1 MANTYL
7 TKTFSSSP
15 TNAKIGTVS
24 LWFRLAQTA
33 ASNTFHRIFATGA
46 SATYRT
52 DINITASTGELN
64 FTTVNSSTSLGTTR
78 VLRDESAFYNL
89 VISYDTTQSTASDR
103 VKIYLNGE
111 QITDFSTAT
120 YPAQNA
126 DLDFGNN
133 SYAHYIGN
141 SPHFSPRFFHGIMSH
156 FHYVDGTAYP
166 ASTFGST
173 DPTTGE
179 WRINTAPTISSYGN
193 NGFWILKDG
202 NTITDSSPNS
212 NNFTLGGGTL
222 TNTEDNPSNVFCTM
236 NPLVNVPDIGFSEG
250 NTKITNNNN
259 GRHFTNYGTLGFST
273 GKYYWEAE
281 ASVPLSTKWTIGL
294 SDVKNQ
300 SAYQQTTGAS
310 MIVGNTAASYVAG
323 DAIGWY
329 MTTMYKNGSTVA
341 SGLSIASGDRMMIAC
356 DADNGK
362 IYFGK
367 NGTWRVANSTT
378 FDAAQNDTTFT
389 TGESYTP
396 AFSNEYCGWKINF
409 GNGYFGTTA
418 VASAG
423 TNASNNGIFEY
434 DVPANFTA
442 LSTKGLNL

>member
-64 FTTVNSSTSLGTTR
+64 FTTVNSSTSLGTTQ

-111 QITDFSTAT
+111 QITTFSTAT
-120 YPAQNA
+120 YPDQNA

-173 DPTTGE
+173 DSTTGE
-179 WRINTAPTISSYGN
+179 WRINTAPSISSYGN

-212 NNFTLGGGTL
+212 NNFSLGGGTL
-222 TNTEDNPSNVFCTM
+222 TNTQDNPSNVFATM
-236 NPLVNVPDIGFSEG
+236 NPLVNTPNGTYSDG
-250 NTKITNNNN
+250 NTQFN
-259 GRHFTNYGTLGFST
+259 GGAAHRTAYGTLAFST
-273 GKYYWEAE
+273 GKWYWEAK
-281 ASVPLSTKWTIGL
+281 ATGGTKYTIGL
-294 SDVKNQ
+294 SDAENQ
-300 SAYQQTTGAS
+300 SAYQQVAGTNL
-310 MIVGNTAASYVAG
+310 IVGSNSNSYLKG

-329 MTTMYKNGSTVA
+329 YSTLYKNGSTIA
-341 SGLSIASGDRMMIAC
+341 SGLTVIGTNDILRIAV
-356 DADNGK
+356 DADAGK
-362 IYFGK
+362 IYYAIGA
-367 NGTWRVANSTT
+367 TWRVANSTT
-378 FDAAQNDTTFT
+378 FNASSNDTTFT
-389 TGESYTP
+389 TGRFYVP
-396 AFSNEYCGWKINF
+396 ACSNENCGWKFNF
-409 GNGYFGTTA
+409 GNGYFGTDA

-434 DVPANFTA
+434 DVPTGYTA

>member
-64 FTTVNSSTSLGTTR
+64 FTTVNSSTSLGTTQ

-111 QITDFSTAT
+111 QITTFSTAT
-120 YPAQNA
+120 YPDQNA

-173 DPTTGE
+173 DSTTGE
-179 WRINTAPTISSYGN
+179 WRINTAPSISSYGN

-212 NNFTLGGGTL
+212 NNFSLGGGTL
-222 TNTEDNPSNVFCTM
+222 TNTQDNPSNVFATM
-236 NPLVNVPDIGFSEG
+236 NPLVNTPNGTYSDG
-250 NTKITNNNN
+250 NTQFN
-259 GRHFTNYGTLGFST
+259 GGAAHRTAYGTLAFST
-273 GKYYWEAE
+273 GKWYWEAK
-281 ASVPLSTKWTIGL
+281 ATGGTKYTIGL
-294 SDVKNQ
+294 SDAENQ
-300 SAYQQTTGAS
+300 SAYQQVAGTNL
-310 MIVGNTAASYVAG
+310 IVGSNSNSYLKG

-329 MTTMYKNGSTVA
+329 YSTLYKNGSTIA
-341 SGLSIASGDRMMIAC
+341 SGLTIIGTNDILRVAV
-356 DADNGK
+356 DADAGK
-362 IYFGK
+362 IYYAIGA
-367 NGTWRVANSTT
+367 TWRVANSTT
-378 FDAAQNDTTFT
+378 FNASSNDTTFT
-389 TGESYTP
+389 TGRFYVP
-396 AFSNEYCGWKINF
+396 ACSNENCGWKFNF
-409 GNGYFGTTA
+409 GNGYFGTDA

-434 DVPANFTA
+434 DVPTGYTA

>member
-64 FTTVNSSTSLGTTR
+64 FTTVNSSTSLGTTQ

-111 QITDFSTAT
+111 QITTFSTAT
-120 YPAQNA
+120 YPDQNA

-173 DPTTGE
+173 DSTTGE
-179 WRINTAPTISSYGN
+179 WRINTAPSISSYGN

-212 NNFTLGGGTL
+212 NNFSLGGGTL
-222 TNTEDNPSNVFCTM
+222 TNTQDNPSNVFATM
-236 NPLVNVPDIGFSEG
+236 NPLVNTPNGTYSDG
-250 NTKITNNNN
+250 NTQFN
-259 GRHFTNYGTLGFST
+259 GGAAHRTAYGTLAFAT
-273 GKYYWEAE
+273 GKYYWE
-281 ASVPLSTKWTIGL
+281 TKATGGTKYTIGL
-294 SDVKNQ
+294 SDAENQ
-300 SAYQQTTGAS
+300 SAYQQVAGTNL
-310 MIVGNTAASYVAG
+310 IVGSNSNSYLKG

-329 MTTMYKNGSTVA
+329 YSTLYKNGSTIA
-341 SGLSIASGDRMMIAC
+341 SGLTVIGTNDILRIAV
-356 DADNGK
+356 DADAGK
-362 IYFGK
+362 IYYAIGA
-367 NGTWRVANSTT
+367 TWRVANSTT
-378 FDAAQNDTTFT
+378 FNASSNDTTFT
-389 TGESYTP
+389 TGRFYVP
-396 AFSNEYCGWKINF
+396 ACSNENCGWKFNF
-409 GNGYFGTTA
+409 GNGYFGTDA

-434 DVPANFTA
+434 DVPTGYTA